1 MVRAS
6 PQRAAAQRAA
16 IRITQQSPAGKKPRA
31 GKKSGVRKSA
41 KKSAKKSVR
50 KTPAK
55 KSGVK
60 SAKKSVKK
68 SAKKSVKKSAK
79 KTPAKKSVTKSAKKS
94 AKKSGGKKGC
104 TGKTSFTMTV
114 GSRTQV
120 INGTAKH
127 TKGRLECNDLKRSN
141 GRVVSIKVSKS
152 ASKRTMP
159 AEMLHSA
166 EVFKKISEMW
176 KSKVGKTWQAK
187 HGAIY
192 SDFVKQHY
200 HAVSAKV

>member
-31 GKKSGVRKSA
+31 GKKSGVR
-41 KKSAKKSVR
+41 
-50 KTPAK
+50 
-55 KSGVK
+55 
-60 SAKKSVKK
+60 
-68 SAKKSVKKSAK
+68 
-79 KTPAKKSVTKSAKKS
+79 KSAKKS